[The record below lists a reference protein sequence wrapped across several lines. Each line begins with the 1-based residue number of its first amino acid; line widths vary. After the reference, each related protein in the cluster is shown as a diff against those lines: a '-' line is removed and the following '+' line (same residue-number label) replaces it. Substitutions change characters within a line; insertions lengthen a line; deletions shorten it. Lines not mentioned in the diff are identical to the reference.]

1 MAVGGLA
8 RLQPQ
13 RRAVPE
19 HSQRDG
25 GDHGAADAALLSAE
39 QVYRCPS
46 TAPSSADGGVQR
58 RARWRRGRRWSLEAW
73 NHNRACS
80 GQRGLN
86 RSVSDHGRLPGAVQK
101 PGFVMNKVPDPAIR
115 IISCSWSVYNLACNS
130 PVAAGKGHASR
141 IGDHL
146 SWTSWP
152 C

>member
-25 GDHGAADAALLSAE
+25 GDHGAADAALL
-39 QVYRCPS
+39 
-46 TAPSSADGGVQR
+46 
-58 RARWRRGRRWSLEAW
+58 RWSLEAW

-101 PGFVMNKVPDPAIR
+101 PGCVMNKVPDPAIR

>member
-25 GDHGAADAALLSAE
+25 GDHGAADAALLH
-39 QVYRCPS
+39 
-46 TAPSSADGGVQR
+46 
-58 RARWRRGRRWSLEAW
+58 WSLEAW

-86 RSVSDHGRLPGAVQK
+86 RSVSDHGRLPDAEIQQ
-101 PGFVMNKVPDPAIR
+101 PGLVMNKVPDCCILCASSDSI
-115 IISCSWSVYNLACNS
+115 
-130 PVAAGKGHASR
+130 AARRH
-141 IGDHL
+141 
-146 SWTSWP
+146 
-152 C
+152 